1 MILTANQT
9 RQYLFN
15 AGFRNTALNY
25 ALQICFCESNFET
38 TAHNTSGEDSR
49 GLMQINVSP
58 NANPKYLNY
67 NLFNPQI
74 NCDVAFEIFV
84 LRGRSFRDWTC
95 AQTLGL
101 TNPGQKD
108 VFFAFAGIAIMTGI
122 VLYLT

>member
-1 MILTANQT
+1 MILTAIQA

-49 GLMQINVSP
+49 GLMQINIE
-58 NANPKYLNY
+58 ANPKYSNY
-67 NLFNPQI
+67 DLFNPQT

-95 AQTLGL
+95 ANILGL